1 MSSLSRELS
10 AHHIRGCALPRY
22 GACDRAI
29 SRNNAGYIIGQS
41 MRLQLECRRLAGPIN
56 RQMSLATQ
64 CVCTAAS
71 PPLAQGDGCAVMY
84 CVRFARW
91 LLYCTVGLVVYF
103 RRAAGGLW
111 LDSVCMHRHWYRLTH
126 NFQRRRAAMCSCVHR
141 CYVAITTRR
150 HISQRPST
158 TEH

>member
-1 MSSLSRELS
+1 MSSLSRELY

-71 PPLAQGDGCAVMY
+71 PNLAQGDGCAVVY

-111 LDSVCMHRHWYRLTH
+111 LDTLHAPALIPADAQLSTPPCCHV
-126 NFQRRRAAMCSCVHR
+126 FMCSSLLC
-141 CYVAITTRR
+141 CNNN
-150 HISQRPST
+150 
-158 TEH
+158 